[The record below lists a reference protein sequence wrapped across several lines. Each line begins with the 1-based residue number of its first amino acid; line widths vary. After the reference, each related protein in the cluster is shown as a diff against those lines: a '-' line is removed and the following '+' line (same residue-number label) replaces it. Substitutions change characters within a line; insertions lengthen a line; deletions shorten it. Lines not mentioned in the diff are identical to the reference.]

1 MISTVNKF
9 ITITFKFNIN
19 YSFKNTAGFGILRIM
34 LDQINKYKNL
44 DKLKSIYKD
53 LFFIELNKH
62 IELFVSK
69 ENKKVIA
76 FIHFLLKKLNI
87 NLYKSQFKNFSL
99 KRKNGGN
106 FGNQTQTN
114 IIVNLIFKYTQMV

>member
-19 YSFKNTAGFGILRIM
+19 PFNINSFKNTAGFGILRIM

-44 DKLKSIYKD
+44 DKIKSIYKD

-76 FIHFLLKKLNI
+76 FIHF
-87 NLYKSQFKNFSL
+87 FFA
-99 KRKNGGN
+99 
-106 FGNQTQTN
+106 
-114 IIVNLIFKYTQMV
+114 